1 MTAHTGRCGL
11 SAANTFPP
19 STWPFV
25 ATSGANSP
33 NNAVSVREHT
43 NTVYRGLR
51 SIPGVRPGYPLQDSF
66 WARCIGVGTRHR
78 SAAAVMQIKATGNY
92 VAPVIPM

>member
-1 MTAHTGRCGL
+1 
-11 SAANTFPP
+11 
-19 STWPFV
+19 
-25 ATSGANSP
+25 
-33 NNAVSVREHT
+33 
-43 NTVYRGLR
+43 VYRGLR

-78 SAAAVMQIKATGNY
+78 GAAAVMQIKATGNY